1 MLYYPASFQ
10 AHREACGLR
19 ANGAQEARK
28 NKMAVK
34 YPAFRKKFPLL
45 VTGSLLALQPLA
57 VPFAIAAEQYDCQ
70 VSATG
75 GWACAPKASNAALPA
90 RPVQRD
96 SVASSKAADGSV
108 KPGQAKA
115 AQATLVTESR
125 GKGLASRSADYSH
138 LDWVPRENL
147 SAAQLAEA
155 GPYCAGAY
163 VEPTRPGMNDQTPM
177 SEAPMFVSAK
187 ASRYEQEEQVATLAG
202 DVVLRQAGMQIEAD
216 EANLRQAENRGE
228 LIGNV
233 RLRDQGMLV
242 VGDRAELQ
250 LDNGE
255 ARVDNAEYVLHKSHT
270 RGSALY
276 AKREESAVI
285 RLKDGTY
292 TSCEPGSNAWH
303 LKGNNVTLNPATG
316 FGTATNVTLRVKNI
330 PVFYTPYI
338 YFPIDDRRQSGFL
351 PPSLSSS
358 SDNGM
363 TLQTPYYFNL
373 APNYDATLYPTYMAD
388 RGLLMEGEF
397 RYLTKNSEGQ
407 VGGAYLD
414 DSNDDR
420 KLMSE
425 YEDQRWMYSW
435 QHKTGLTS
443 RLLAEIDYTD
453 ISDPYYFQDLDSDLG
468 ISSTSYVDQRGS
480 LTYRGNGYTARL
492 NAHAYELANI
502 TDVTPYNRLPQLTLD
517 GKLPFE
523 PAGLNFTY
531 GTEYVRFDRS
541 LRSGNFIDED
551 GGPLNANGSIGTPWH
566 DTRLRGLARANAE
579 RLHLEPAVSLPLNW
593 SWGFLTPKIK
603 YLHTNYDI
611 SLDSKGKADIAK
623 AQISNPDSFL
633 AQQNPGGTQNRGIGM
648 FSIDSGLYFDR
659 DTQWFGKNYRQ
670 TLEPRLF
677 YLNVP
682 EEDQTDIPVFDTGES
697 TFSYSSLWREN
708 RFSGKDRIGDE
719 NKLSLGVT
727 NRWIEPNGF
736 ERQRFSIG
744 QAFYF
749 EDRKV
754 TMPDS
759 YRGLPNTSRL
769 RDRGDYTSNASPYAL
784 EYLYRFNR
792 DWRLSSDFN
801 WDPDTRRTRSGSA
814 MFHYQPE
821 DNPNKVVNAGYRYR
835 NDTMRYDRESGE
847 WTFGGDYGKPTD
859 ANYIKDYYKISQHD
873 FSVIWPIVPQWSVI
887 SRWQYDYGRNRT
899 LEAFGG
905 FEYDSCCWKLRLIN
919 RYWIDYDEVSLNP
932 SLNDEPDRGIFLQIV
947 LKGLGGV
954 VGNKVETFLD
964 QGIQGYRERED
975 QAF

>member
-1 MLYYPASFQ
+1 M
-10 AHREACGLR
+10 R
-19 ANGAQEARK
+19 AGSPE

-34 YPAFRKKFPLL
+34 YPRFSKKFPLL
-45 VTGSLLALQPLA
+45 VTGGLLALQPMASQFA
-57 VPFAIAAEQYDCQ
+57 VAAEQYNCQ

-75 GWACAPKASNAALPA
+75 GWACAPKASSAAVPERPA
-90 RPVQRD
+90 QTVTPTATAQRQGSPD
-96 SVASSKAADGSV
+96 TGRASGT
-108 KPGQAKA
+108 
-115 AQATLVTESR
+115 TLVTESG
-125 GKGLASRSADYSH
+125 GKALASRSADYSH

-147 SAAQLAEA
+147 SEAQLAEV
-155 GPYCAGAY
+155 GPYCAGGY
-163 VEPTRPGMNDQTPM
+163 VEPSRPGMNDQTPM
-177 SEAPMFVSAK
+177 SQAPLFISAK
-187 ASRYEQEEQVATLAG
+187 ASRYAQEEQVATLAG
-202 DVVLRQAGMQIEAD
+202 DVVLRQAGLQVEAD
-216 EANLRQAENRGE
+216 EANLYQAENRGE
-228 LIGNV
+228 LTGNV

-255 ARVDNAEYVLHKSHT
+255 AKVENAEYVLHKSHV

-292 TSCEPGSNAWH
+292 TSCEPGSNTWH

-316 FGTATNVTLRVKNI
+316 FGTATNVTLRVKDF

-351 PPSLSSS
+351 PPSISSS
-358 SDNGM
+358 GDNGM

-373 APNYDATLYPTYMAD
+373 APHYDATLYPTYMSD
-388 RGLLMEGEF
+388 RGLLLEGEG
-397 RYLTKNSEGQ
+397 RYLTKSSEGQ
-407 VGGAYLD
+407 LGAAYLD

-420 KLMSE
+420 KLQSE
-425 YEDQRWMYSW
+425 FEDQRWLYSW
-435 QHKTGLTS
+435 QHKGGLNS
-443 RLLAEIDYTD
+443 RLLTEVDYTD
-453 ISDPYYFQDLDSDLG
+453 ISDPYYFQDLNTDLG
-468 ISSTSYVDQRGS
+468 IDTATHVNQRGT
-480 LTYRGNGYTARL
+480 LPYRGGSYTARL

-502 TDVTPYNRLPQLTLD
+502 TDITPYNRLPQITLD
-517 GKLPFE
+517 GALPFQ
-523 PAGLNFTY
+523 PGGLNISY
-531 GTEYVRFDRS
+531 GSELVRFDRD
-541 LRSGNFIDED
+541 LRSGNFINEEGVAEQPWYD
-551 GGPLNANGSIGTPWH
+551 AN
-566 DTRLRGLARANAE
+566 LRGLARANGS
-579 RLHLEPAVSLPLNW
+579 RLHLEPAVSLPIDW
-593 SWGFLTPKIK
+593 SWGFVKPQVK
-603 YLHTNYDI
+603 YLHTNYDL
-611 SLDSKGKADIAK
+611 SLDQQGKA
-623 AQISNPDSFL
+623 SLL
-633 AQQNPGGTQNRGIGM
+633 AEEEFSSSQDRGVPIV
-648 FSIDSGLYFDR
+648 SVDSGLYFDR
-659 DTQWFGKNYRQ
+659 DTTLFGKSYRQ

-677 YLNVP
+677 YLYVP
-682 EEDQTDIPVFDTGES
+682 EEDQTDIPIFDTGES

-727 NRWIEPNGF
+727 NRWIESNGF

-754 TMPDS
+754 QMPGID
-759 YRGLPNTSRL
+759 YRTNQDALASQ
-769 RDRGDYTSNASPYAL
+769 SPYAL

-792 DWRLSSDFN
+792 DWRFSSAFN
-801 WDPDTRRTRSGSA
+801 WDPDTRSTRSGSA

-835 NDTMRYDRESGE
+835 NDSVRFDQTTGN
-847 WTFGGDYGKPTD
+847 WVAGGGDYGTPGSP
-859 ANYIKDYYKISQHD
+859 NYIKDYYKVSQHD
-873 FSVIWPIVPQWSVI
+873 VSVIWPIVPQWSVI
-887 SRWQYDYGRNRT
+887 SRWQYDYGRDRT

-905 FEYDSCCWKLRLIN
+905 FEYDNCCWKLRLIN

-932 SLNDEPDRGIFLQIV
+932 ALNDEPDRGIFLQIV

-954 VGNKVETFLD
+954 TGNKVETFLD